1 MSEMKWTK
9 EQYAAITE
17 KNCNLLVAA
26 AAGAGKTAVLVE
38 RIIQKI
44 TDEKNPIDID
54 SLLVVTF
61 TNAAATEM
69 RERIGAAISKAI
81 EENKASK
88 NIQRQ
93 LALLNKASITTIH
106 SFCLEVIRNNFQSID
121 IDPKFRILDETEA
134 TLLKAETLNE
144 LFEEIYEDE
153 EENNQDF
160 FELLESYGSNRDD
173 QKIQDMVLNI
183 YSFVQ
188 SYPWPQKWLNE
199 HVESYNLDACTD
211 FADTKWG
218 IILLKA
224 IKMRLEGLQIIMEQA
239 CQKLQ
244 FALGLEKYLPVFM
257 DDADNLRGLINV
269 IDTKTSEG
277 QIQIEQDGDFGSQI
291 ECITEDTGSMWNK
304 IYNYLK
310 NIEFGRLPSCGKDAD
325 KQIQEEAK
333 KIRDEL
339 KTYVKNLQ
347 EEVFLLKSEEIIDD
361 LKAMYPILK
370 CLSKLVL
377 DFSNK
382 YAQKKN
388 RRASVDFNDLEHFC
402 LKILSEFDE
411 EGNIRPTTVA
421 KAYKDRYSE
430 ILVDEYQ
437 DSNLVQEIIINMIS
451 REDIST
457 PNVFMVGDVKQ
468 SIYRF
473 RQAKPELFL
482 EKYNKYSSEENS
494 LYRKILLFKNFRSR
508 KEVIDGVN
516 FIFKQIMSES
526 IGELDY
532 SKIEELN
539 PGASYPLNID
549 ENLVIGGEVELHL
562 IETTRLNDSDDEIV
576 DNEDNAAEIDSDTN
590 PDEDEILDNLQ
601 QEARMV
607 ANRIV
612 ELLQPDKNGKKFSV
626 LDKKTNEYRDLQFKD
641 IVILLRT
648 TKNWTDVFSEEFS
661 KCGIPAFADT
671 GSGFFKTPE
680 VQVVLSL
687 LQIIDNPYQDIPLLS
702 VLRSPIANFSTD
714 DLTELRLAARK
725 SSLFEA
731 LNILATDASGSVNA
745 SEKLETTETYK
756 IPDTPRTI
764 EVKMYKIP
772 DMPETL
778 VAEAPETYKT
788 SESTRTL
795 VAQASAVYEVYKTSE
810 VQNNDNSQIDYSH
823 QNKSCAKAKQFLA
836 RLEQWRNMSLYMRTH
851 KLIWQ
856 LYNDTGYFSIV
867 GAMHDGEKKQANLRV
882 LFERSLQYEN
892 TSYKGLFNFI
902 SFIDKLKTN
911 KGDLGSAKILGE
923 NDNVVR
929 LMSIHKSK
937 GLEFPVVFLC
947 GCGKKFNFQDM
958 YKGILLH
965 QDLGFGPDYVDY
977 KKRIKY
983 HSAPKLAI
991 AQKLKMETLSEE
1003 MRILYVG
1010 MTRAR
1015 EKLILTGAINDLE
1028 KSANKWLAVSK
1039 NKTEKFPA
1047 YDMLK
1052 AQNYLDW
1059 ICPSV
1064 MRHNNSDKL
1073 REAAGI
1079 GTEFSGLTINDESLW
1094 SLFLCNANDVIN
1106 PSIVEQDNIVQTDT
1120 IEWLKSKRI
1129 GEIDCNEEVKR
1140 RLEWK
1145 YKYNNF
1151 ANIPSKISVTELK
1164 RFFNINNEGEDSYI
1178 NKSTGIKKPLFLQEK
1193 KGLSSSEKG
1202 TIMHFVM
1209 QHLDFYNANIENQI
1223 TSMVEKELITEKQA
1237 KSINIKKIKGFISSP
1252 ICQRM
1257 LLSGKFYREVPFN
1270 IELPFE
1276 ELYPIDDRSETT
1288 EDNILLQGVVDCYFE
1303 EADKIVL
1310 IDYKTDF
1317 INQESSEGSSEL
1329 IKIKYGMQIS
1339 YYARALELLTG
1350 LTVNEKYIYLF
1361 STGELVEM

>member
-1 MSEMKWTK
+1 MSEMKWTE
-9 EQYAAITE
+9 EQNAAITE

-44 TDEKNPIDID
+44 IDEENPIDID

-69 RERIGAAISKAI
+69 RERIGAAIAKAI
-81 EENKASK
+81 EEKKASK

-173 QKIQDMVLNI
+173 QKIQEMVLNI

-188 SYPWPQKWLNE
+188 SYPWPQKWLNDKAE
-199 HVESYNLDACTD
+199 CYNLDDSID
-211 FADTKWG
+211 FADTEWG
-218 IILLKA
+218 KILLKS
-224 IKMRLEGLQIIMEQA
+224 IKMRLEGLQAIMEQV
-239 CQKLQ
+239 CHKLQ

-257 DDADNLRGLINV
+257 NDTDNLRGLINV
-269 IDTKTSEG
+269 LNTAL
-277 QIQIEQDGDFGSQI
+277 
-291 ECITEDTGSMWNK
+291 ECKIKDNDSKWNK
-304 IYNYLK
+304 IYNYVF

-325 KQIQEEAK
+325 KHVQEEAK
-333 KIRDEL
+333 NARDEL
-339 KTYVKNLQ
+339 KAYIKNLK
-347 EEVFLLKSEEIIDD
+347 EEVFLLKSEEIIAD
-361 LKAMYPILK
+361 LKSMYPIIK
-370 CLSKLVL
+370 CLSRLVL

-388 RRASVDFNDLEHFC
+388 HRAAVDFNDLEHFC
-402 LKILSEFDE
+402 LKILSDIDE
-411 EGNIRPTTVA
+411 EGNAHPTKIA
-421 KAYKDRYSE
+421 ESYKDKYTE

-437 DSNLVQEIIINMIS
+437 DSNLVQELIINMIS
-451 REDIST
+451 REDRGT

-482 EKYNKYSSEENS
+482 NKYNNYSSEVNE

-508 KEVIDGVN
+508 KEVINGVN
-516 FIFKQIMSES
+516 FVFKQIMSES
-526 IGELDY
+526 VGELDY
-532 SKIEELN
+532 SDIEKLN
-539 PGASYPLNID
+539 PGASYPEIID
-549 ENLVIGGEVELHL
+549 ETRKIGGEVELHL
-562 IETTRLNDSDDEIV
+562 IETTSLNDEADESIDDYGNDQETDLDEIS
-576 DNEDNAAEIDSDTN
+576 ED
-590 PDEDEILDNLQ
+590 DEILDNLQ

-612 ELLQPDKNGKKFSV
+612 KLLQTDENGKKFSV

-648 TKNWTDVFSEEFS
+648 TKNWTDIFAEELAKS
-661 KCGIPAFADT
+661 GIPTFADT

-714 DLTELRLAARK
+714 DLAELRLADRNT
-725 SSLFEA
+725 SLFEA
-731 LNILATDASGSVNA
+731 LKIFASDASEGVKA
-745 SEKLETTETYK
+745 SETLETTGTYK
-756 IPDTPRTI
+756 IPETLVSKTS
-764 EVKMYKIP
+764 EVYKIP
-772 DMPETL
+772 ANSAL
-778 VAEAPETYKT
+778 RAEEAFAE
-788 SESTRTL
+788 
-795 VAQASAVYEVYKTSE
+795 YKTSE
-810 VQNNDNSQIDYSH
+810 VQNSDSNQH
-823 QNKSCAKAKQFLA
+823 NKSCAKAKSFLDS
-836 RLEQWRNMSLYMRTH
+836 LSKWRDMALYMPTH

-856 LYNDTGYFSIV
+856 LYTDTGYFSIV

-882 LFERSLQYEN
+882 LFERALQFEN

-911 KGDLGSAKILGE
+911 KGDMGSAKILGE

-958 YKGILLH
+958 RKSVLLH
-965 QDLGFGPDYVDY
+965 QELGFGPDYVDHR
-977 KKRIKY
+977 KRIKY

-991 AQKLKMETLSEE
+991 AQKLKIETLSEE

-1015 EKLILTGAINDLE
+1015 EKLIITGAVNNLE
-1028 KSANKWLAVSK
+1028 NSAKKWLAVSQTK
-1039 NKTEKFPA
+1039 ANKFPA
-1047 YDMLK
+1047 HDMLK

-1064 MRHNNSDKL
+1064 MRHNDSDKL
-1073 REAAGI
+1073 RDAAGI
-1079 GTEFSGLTINDESLW
+1079 GIEYSGLKLNDESSW
-1094 SLFLCNANDVIN
+1094 NLFLYNKSDVIVPN
-1106 PSIVEQDNIVQTDT
+1106 IVEQDNTKQINT
-1120 IEWLKSKRI
+1120 IEWLEGENLVKIKSRE
-1129 GEIDCNEEVKR
+1129 EISR
-1140 RLEWK
+1140 RLNWK
-1145 YKYNNF
+1145 YKYNDF
-1151 ANIPSKISVTELK
+1151 VNIPSKLSVTELK
-1164 RFFNINNEGEDSYI
+1164 RFFNINNEGEDSPI
-1178 NKSTGIKKPLFLQEK
+1178 NKSVDIKKPLFLQEK
-1193 KGLSSSEKG
+1193 KGLSSAEKG

-1209 QHLDFYNANIENQI
+1209 QHLNFYDKNIENQI
-1223 TSMVEKELITEKQA
+1223 NSMVEKELITDMQA
-1237 KSINIKKIKGFISSP
+1237 KSINIRRIKEFISSP

-1257 LLSGKFYREVPFN
+1257 IASGKFFREVPFN
-1270 IELPFE
+1270 IELPFT
-1276 ELYPIDDRSETT
+1276 ELYPVSDGNSSAE
-1288 EDNILLQGVVDCYFE
+1288 ENILLQGVVDCYFE
-1303 EADKIVL
+1303 EDNKIVL
-1310 IDYKTDF
+1310 IDYKTDYV
-1317 INQESSEGSSEL
+1317 QKGCTEQ
-1329 IKIKYGMQIS
+1329 IKEKYGIQIS
-1339 YYARALELLTG
+1339 YYSRALELLTG
-1350 LTVNEKYIYLF
+1350 LNVSERYIYLF